1 MKINYDLVL
10 EETLKS
16 LDSKKTLL
24 IHSCCGPCSSYVLN
38 YLKDYFD
45 ITIVYYNPN
54 IYPKEEYDK
63 RYSEQKRIIKEM
75 FNNEIKILE
84 CDYENEEFDKVAK
97 GYENFPEG
105 GIRCTKCFN
114 LRLEKTAKLAK
125 RNNFDYFTTTLT
137 ISPLKNSVKLNETGL
152 KLQEEYGVNY
162 LLSDF
167 KKQEGYKRSIELSKE
182 YGLYR
187 QNYCGCVYSRQQTL
201 MNK

>member
-10 EETLKS
+10 EETLKT

-97 GYENFPEG
+97 GYENFPEV
-105 GIRCTKCFN
+105 
-114 LRLEKTAKLAK
+114 L
-125 RNNFDYFTTTLT
+125 
-137 ISPLKNSVKLNETGL
+137 P
-152 KLQEEYGVNY
+152 
-162 LLSDF
+162 
-167 KKQEGYKRSIELSKE
+167 
-182 YGLYR
+182 
-187 QNYCGCVYSRQQTL
+187 
-201 MNK
+201 